1 MPPVETIDAGPVRL
15 RPFREDDVEDLVAG
29 CSDPLTRRFLPLLP
43 HPYTRV
49 DAMWWI
55 NEGSRAAWAGGGAAY
70 AIADAASDRL
80 IGGAGIAHVAADRA
94 QGEIGY
100 WVAPWARGRGAAGTA
115 TAALAGWAF
124 ARGFG
129 RLELLTRPENVASQR
144 VALRAGFRYEGV
156 RRGGAAGP
164 NGSRY
169 ELSAWA
175 RLADDPPGPAPRL
188 LPDLP
193 GGPGGSL
200 TDGVVTLRPL
210 SLADRDFLFEL
221 HTLPDVVAT
230 SVPPIAPDR
239 AEIELRCVRA
249 QSRWLSGE
257 RIDLVITDAATR
269 TPAGEIGLYY
279 QEPPTGQAMIGYCML
294 PTWRG
299 RGYPTRAARLLA
311 AWAFEHAGLARLVA
325 GTHPGNAASQR
336 VLERA
341 GFRREGYLRGRLP
354 GTNGSRA
361 DDVLYGLLPEDVR
374 R

>member
-1 MPPVETIDAGPVRL
+1 V
-15 RPFREDDVEDLVAG
+15 
-29 CSDPLTRRFLPLLP
+29 
-43 HPYTRV
+43 
-49 DAMWWI
+49 
-55 NEGSRAAWAGGGAAY
+55 GGT
-70 AIADAASDRL
+70 
-80 IGGAGIAHVAADRA
+80 GIFHVLARRA

-100 WVAPWARGRGAAGTA
+100 WVAPWARGRGVASVA
-115 TAALAGWAF
+115 TGALAGWAF
-124 ARGFG
+124 AHGFA
-129 RLELLTRPENVASQR
+129 RLELLTRMENIPSQR

-156 RRGGAAGP
+156 RRGSAIGRDGV
-164 NGSRY
+164 RD

-193 GGPGGSL
+193 GGPAGWL
-200 TDGVVTLRPL
+200 TDGVVTLRAL
-210 SLADRDFLFEL
+210 RASDRDFLFEL

-239 AEIELRCVRA
+239 AEIDLRCIRA

-257 RIDLVITDAATR
+257 RVDLVITDAPTG

-294 PTWRG
+294 PAWRG

-311 AWAFEHAGLARLVA
+311 TWAFEQAGLARLIA

-354 GTNGSRA
+354 GIDGKRA

-374 R
+374 GEFDQAAGKAPSVITP